1 MSNEKA
7 TVVDHAMADIL
18 RNKTEAERLEIASGM
33 WRSART
39 ILWYVLKSKHNGWS
53 DEQIQGEVARR
64 LSHGYEALSM
74 NMHEYLRNRHAFPLD
89 ELAKH
94 RGEWVAW
101 SPDGR
106 RLVATSHD
114 PAALDDLVCSA
125 GENPENC
132 LVEGIPDSDCV
143 IGGSFAH
150 SLIRTI
156 PECIRCDFS
165 T

>member
-1 MSNEKA
+1 MNTHQVRHPTIEI
-7 TVVDHAMADIL
+7 VDRDMAAIL
-18 RNKTEAERLEIASGM
+18 REKTEAERLQIAWGM
-33 WRSART
+33 WSFART
-39 ILWYVLKSKHNGWS
+39 ILWNVLKSEHSDWP
-53 DEQIQGEVARR
+53 DEQIRREVARR

-74 NMHEYLRNRHAFPLD
+74 NMQEYLRNRHAFHAFPLD

-114 PAALDDLVCSA
+114 PIALDDPVRAA

-132 LVEGIPDSDCV
+132 LVEGILDSDCV
-143 IGGSFAH
+143 IG
-150 SLIRTI
+150 
-156 PECIRCDFS
+156 
-165 T
+165 